1 MEYDYGRSGHGSG
14 GYEMGRPMYHSR
26 QGSNVQGSYPR
37 VGQSAGDALMNRG
50 PPQAPLLSVPSFP
63 SGSAIKVTIK
73 PMYRLG
79 PPAQLRVQSREVPRS
94 LFQFEF
100 DLERRILAE
109 AEQGNLNFR
118 AGSGAT
124 LSQSN
129 SEADLAEV
137 EDATVAKYLAMGHNK
152 EAVQYA
158 LQTYGDDQNKVLD
171 FCPPFNRIRE
181 MGFAADRVAKA
192 LASCNNDEEQAIS
205 SLVS

>member
-1 MEYDYGRSGHGSG
+1 M
-14 GYEMGRPMYHSR
+14 
-26 QGSNVQGSYPR
+26 
-37 VGQSAGDALMNRG
+37 
-50 PPQAPLLSVPSFP
+50 
-63 SGSAIKVTIK
+63 
-73 PMYRLG
+73 
-79 PPAQLRVQSREVPRS
+79 
-94 LFQFEF
+94 
-100 DLERRILAE
+100 
-109 AEQGNLNFR
+109 
-118 AGSGAT
+118 
-124 LSQSN
+124 
-129 SEADLAEV
+129 